1 MTPPKSLCFRI
12 EIAEAVIVRHDCV
25 RERLAGIGA
34 DTPEMDALLV
44 GLWHYRNLLLQDLRL
59 TETSGGGTR
68 PVPNGRRHLYND
80 RRDGADTAEGNAE
93 GTVSLRKAACKA
105 DG

>member
-34 DTPEMDALLV
+34 DTREMDALLV
-44 GLWHYRNLLLQDLRL
+44 GLWHYRNLLLQDLRVV
-59 TETSGGGTR
+59 ETCGGGAAAEGAQNRTA
-68 PVPNGRRHLYND
+68 G
-80 RRDGADTAEGNAE
+80 GADAMSGEAEPMLPR
-93 GTVSLRKAACKA
+93 TR
-105 DG
+105 